1 MQIEKNK
8 VVTFHYD
15 LREETGETIES
26 SRKSDPIAYLH
37 GYRGIIQGLEKE
49 MLGKQ
54 AGDQFTATIAP
65 EQAYG
70 LRHQEPA
77 QRVPIKHLATKNKK
91 LKPGQVVGINTSN
104 GIRQATVVKVGRFN
118 VDVDTNHPLAGKTL
132 VFAVSIVEVR
142 DATEE
147 EIAHKHAHGPGGH
160 QH

>member
-15 LREETGETIES
+15 LREETGEIIES

-37 GYRGIIQGLEKE
+37 GHRGIIKGLEKE
-49 MLGKQ
+49 MAGKQ
-54 AGDQFTATIAP
+54 AGDQFTATISP
-65 EQAYG
+65 EHAYG
-70 LRHQEPA
+70 LRQQVA
-77 QRVPIKHLATKNKK
+77 QQRIPIKHLASKHKK
-91 LKPGQVVGINTSN
+91 LKVGQVVGVNTAN

-132 VFAVSIVEVR
+132 VFDVSIVDVR
-142 DATEE
+142 DASAE
-147 EIAHKHAHGPGGH
+147 EIAHKHVHGPGGH